1 VDDLELADYRE
12 LVQAL
17 KYCVLLHDARTYDIL
32 WANQA
37 ACELLEWTVDELKPL
52 KAPDMS
58 KNAQQYSRELG
69 HRWLRRAA
77 DHGVSATEW
86 CYRSKSGEEILT
98 EAIAIRVELPSRPVL
113 MVQFR
118 DIAAEK
124 ATQRDL
130 FRSEGRLRA
139 FLRNLAE
146 GIVVLDDDGVV
157 MFASES
163 AAKLL
168 DVDVDGL
175 TGSDFARFC
184 DPESRAVLAQ
194 SIEKTSKGAPPQDSR
209 YRLAAPGGVH
219 WWYAGTCQYIEIE
232 SDLRGHLL
240 LFHDISDR
248 VRDEEEHRR
257 DTQYLNHL
265 ARYNAMGDMAMAIA
279 HEVGQP
285 LAAAYNFIEGARSR
299 LVESGSESASGSG
312 SAVNDQ
318 VAWGLENAKRQIERS
333 SQILKSLRQY
343 VVRLEQS
350 EQLIDLNAIVRDCLY
365 FVDLRAQQHSVALA
379 LDLTAEPLPV
389 RCEKVLIGQV
399 VMNLAF
405 NAIDE
410 MARWPVEQRRVELV
424 TRLSDGHAELVV
436 RDYGQGLS
444 AVPGGKVF
452 DGVFTS
458 KENGNGIGLA
468 LSHRIVTRH
477 RGRIE
482 AVENRPRGAA
492 FSFALPSAAEN
503 RYENP

>member
-1 VDDLELADYRE
+1 MSADDLELADYRQ
-12 LVQAL
+12 LVQGL
-17 KYCVLLHDARTYDIL
+17 KYCVLLHDATTYEIL
-32 WANQA
+32 WANKA
-37 ACELLEWTVDELKPL
+37 ACRLLEWTVDELKPL

-58 KNAQQYSRELG
+58 KNARQYSRELG
-69 HRWLRRAA
+69 HRWLRRAV
-77 DHGVSATEW
+77 DHGESATEW

-98 EAIAIRVELPSRPVL
+98 EAIAIRVELPSRPIV

-118 DIAAEK
+118 DIAEEK

-130 FRSEGRLRA
+130 FRTEGRLRA

-146 GIVVLDDDGVV
+146 GIVVLDEDGVV
-157 MFASES
+157 AFASES
-163 AAKLL
+163 AAQLL
-168 DVDVDGL
+168 DVDVTAL

-184 DPESRAVLAQ
+184 DPPSRRVLSE

-209 YRLAAPGGVH
+209 YRLATPGGDPK
-219 WWYAGTCQYIEIE
+219 WYAGTCQYIEIE

-248 VRDEEEHRR
+248 VRTEEEHRR

-279 HEVGQP
+279 HEVSQP
-285 LAAAYNFIEGARSR
+285 LAAAYNFVEGARSR
-299 LVESGSESASGSG
+299 LGDSGPVDNA
-312 SAVNDQ
+312 Q

-365 FVDLRAQQHSVALA
+365 FIDLRAQQHSVALA

-410 MARWPVEQRRVELV
+410 MARWPVRQRRVELA
-424 TRLSDGHAELVV
+424 TRRSDGHAELVV

-444 AVPGGKVF
+444 AMPGGKVF

-468 LSHRIVTRH
+468 LSHRIITRH
-477 RGRIE
+477 RGHIRAAE
-482 AVENRPRGAA
+482 HTPHGAA
-492 FSFALPSAAEN
+492 FSFGLPSAH
-503 RYENP
+503 P

>member
-1 VDDLELADYRE
+1 MGDLELADYRE

-17 KYCVLLHDARTYDIL
+17 KYCVLLHDARTYEIL
-32 WANQA
+32 WANKA
-37 ACELLEWTVDELKPL
+37 ACDLLEWTVDELKPL

-69 HRWLRRAA
+69 LRWLRRAV

-86 CYRSKSGEEILT
+86 CYRSKTGEEILT
-98 EAIAIRVELPSRPVL
+98 EAIAIRVELPSRPIV

-118 DIAAEK
+118 DIAEEK

-130 FRSEGRLRA
+130 FRTEGRLRA

-157 MFASES
+157 VFASES

-168 DVDVDGL
+168 DVDVATL

-184 DPESRAVLAQ
+184 DAQSRAVL
-194 SIEKTSKGAPPQDSR
+194 SETIEKTAKGTPPQDSR
-209 YRLAAPGGVH
+209 YRLAAPGADPR
-219 WWYAGTCQYIEIE
+219 WYAGTCQYIEIE

-248 VRDEEEHRR
+248 VRAEEEHRR

-279 HEVGQP
+279 HEVSQP

-299 LVESGSESASGSG
+299 LGEPGHAEHE
-312 SAVNDQ
+312 Q

-350 EQLIDLNAIVRDCLY
+350 EQLIDLNTIVRDCLY
-365 FVDLRAQQHSVALA
+365 FIDLRAQEHSVGLV
-379 LDLTAEPLPV
+379 LDLTAEQLPV
-389 RCEKVLIGQV
+389 CCEKVLIGQV

-405 NAIDE
+405 NAVDE
-410 MARWPVEQRRVELV
+410 MARWPVEQRRVELA
-424 TRLSDGHAELVV
+424 TRRLDAHAELVV

-444 AVPGGKVF
+444 AFPGGKVF

-482 AVENRPRGAA
+482 AAENTPRGAI
-492 FSFALPSAAEN
+492 FSFALPSAGDDAEG
-503 RYENP
+503 

>member
-1 VDDLELADYRE
+1 MDDIELADYRE

-17 KYCVLLHDARTYDIL
+17 KYCVLLHDAETYEIL
-32 WANQA
+32 WANRA

-58 KNAQQYSRELG
+58 KNALQYSRELG
-69 HRWLRRAA
+69 LRWLRRAV

-130 FRSEGRLRA
+130 FRTEGRLRA

-157 MFASES
+157 VFASES

-168 DVDVDGL
+168 DVNVATL
-175 TGSDFARFC
+175 TGSDFAWFC
-184 DPESRAVLAQ
+184 DPESRAALSE
-194 SIEKTSKGAPPQDSR
+194 SIEMTSKGAPPQDSR
-209 YRLAAPGGVH
+209 YRLAAPGGEPR
-219 WWYAGTCQYIEIE
+219 WYAGTCQYIEIE

-248 VRDEEEHRR
+248 VRAEEEHRR
-257 DTQYLNHL
+257 DNQYLNHL

-279 HEVGQP
+279 HEVSQP
-285 LAAAYNFIEGARSR
+285 LAAAYNFIEGARTR
-299 LVESGSESASGSG
+299 LGESGLDEHE
-312 SAVNDQ
+312 Q
-318 VAWGLENAKRQIERS
+318 VAWGLDNAKRQIERS
-333 SQILKSLRQY
+333 SRILKSLRQY

-365 FVDLRAQQHSVALA
+365 FIDLRAQQHSVALA
-379 LDLTAEPLPV
+379 LDLTAEPLLV
-389 RCEKVLIGQV
+389 RCEQVLIGQV
-399 VMNLAF
+399 VINLAF

-410 MARWPVEQRRVELV
+410 MARWPVEQRGVELA
-424 TRLSDGHAELVV
+424 TRRSDGHAELVV

-482 AVENRPRGAA
+482 AVENTPRGAA
-492 FSFALPSAAEN
+492 FSFALPSACEGAEG
-503 RYENP
+503 

>member
-1 VDDLELADYRE
+1 MIPANRADDLELGDYRE

-17 KYCVLLHDARTYDIL
+17 KYCVLLHDATTYEIL
-32 WANQA
+32 WANRA

-58 KNAQQYSRELG
+58 KNALQYSRELG
-69 HRWLRRAA
+69 HRWLRRAV
-77 DHGVSATEW
+77 DHGVSTTEW

-98 EAIAIRVELPSRPVL
+98 EAIAIRVELPSRPVV

-118 DIAAEK
+118 DIAEEK

-130 FRSEGRLRA
+130 FRTEGRLQA

-146 GIVVLDDDGVV
+146 GIVVLADDGVV
-157 MFASES
+157 VFASES

-168 DVDVDGL
+168 EVDVATL
-175 TGSDFARFC
+175 TGSDFAWFC
-184 DPESRAVLAQ
+184 DPRSRAVLGE
-194 SIEKTSKGAPPQDSR
+194 SIEKTSKGTLPRDSR
-209 YRLAAPGGVH
+209 YRLAAPGGDPK
-219 WWYAGTCQYIEIE
+219 WYAGTCQYIEIE

-248 VRDEEEHRR
+248 VREEEEHRR
-257 DTQYLNHL
+257 NTQYLNHL

-279 HEVGQP
+279 HEVSQP
-285 LAAAYNFIEGARSR
+285 LAAAYNFVEGARGR
-299 LVESGSESASGSG
+299 LGESGLAE
-312 SAVNDQ
+312 NEQ

-350 EQLIDLNAIVRDCLY
+350 EQLIDLNEIVRDCLY
-365 FVDLRAQQHSVALA
+365 FIDLRAQEHSVGLT

-410 MARWPVEQRRVELV
+410 MARWPVEQRKVELA
-424 TRLSDGHAELVV
+424 TRHVVGYAELIV

-482 AVENRPRGAA
+482 AVENTPRGAV
-492 FSFALPSAAEN
+492 FSFGLPSAGDGAEA
-503 RYENP
+503 